1 MTTTPLDLNSDDT
14 IDPNDPY
21 IKAAKE
27 AKIREDARR
36 KGKRSTGGRPETTPL
51 NYRNPSRNKKPSA
64 TIQKN
69 NGYKV
74 KPRTTGGR
82 PTAVRD
88 LKNSKQ
94 KSIEYQKIKAIK
106 DAYINAENRV
116 TALAED
122 YANGITVT
130 NSEYQQ
136 AVANLKLAKQ
146 KYDTVVPQKVTA
158 NDKFNPLRDLSP
170 SEKAKQNSVKATP
183 TLPTGGVK
191 IDWKNAFDYVDNNTI
206 FKANNSTT
214 PIAFIG
220 GANGQ
225 YIGNSGTNANSAL
238 NAQSPIAF
246 DNARSRIIQ
255 QYMNKP
261 GGLVELKKML
271 NAHGLYQSPQEGAGS
286 VSLGE
291 SYDIKFQA
299 ALTFA
304 LQTVTG
310 FNVAAYSQNPNQSLL
325 SFEDGVKAINLK
337 YGGGGTASTTR
348 RVTHQKFTAD
358 QFDVAVDQLFQ
369 QTVGRGAT
377 KDELSNVV
385 KLLQQYEKKHP
396 DITVTHTSANGN
408 MTVNQRGGVDQG
420 TVDSIMQKA
429 ALNNPNAEGYTK
441 GSKYVGWVNDI
452 IMDPMQLGGM

>member
-27 AKIREDARR
+27 EATRKAARKSKLR
-36 KGKRSTGGRPETTPL
+36 TTGGRPQAARDNWKSP
-51 NYRNPSRNKKPSA
+51 NYGKRSKSKL
-64 TIQKN
+64 QK
-69 NGYKV
+69 GVYKV
-74 KPRTTGGR
+74 QPRTTGGR
-82 PTAVRD
+82 PTTPVD
-88 LKNSKQ
+88 WKNSKQ
-94 KSIEYQKIKAIK
+94 KSIEYHRIKAIK

-116 TALAED
+116 KKLAED
-122 YANGITVT
+122 YANGVAVT

-146 KYDTVVPQKVTA
+146 KYDTAVPPKSTSVK
-158 NDKFNPLRDLSP
+158 KFNPSVDLSP
-170 SEKAKQNSVKATP
+170 SETAKNNSVKATP
-183 TLPTGGVK
+183 TLPTDGVK
-191 IDWKNAFDYVDNNTI
+191 IDWKNAFDPQADGSITFKLNNTL
-206 FKANNSTT
+206 T

-220 GANGQ
+220 GTNGQ
-225 YIGNSGTNANSAL
+225 YIGNYGTNANSAL
-238 NAQSPIAF
+238 NPASPIAF

-271 NAHGLYQSPQEGAGS
+271 NAHGLYGSPQQGTS
-286 VSLGE
+286 SLSLGE
-291 SYDIKFQA
+291 SPDAAFQSA
-299 ALTFA
+299 MTLA
-304 LQTVTG
+304 LQTITG
-310 FNVAAYSQNPNQSLL
+310 LNAAAYSQNPNQSLL

-337 YGGGGTASTTR
+337 YGGGGAASTNRTVR
-348 RVTHQKFTAD
+348 HVKFTED

-396 DITVTHTSANGN
+396 DITVTHTSASGN
-408 MTVNQRGGVDQG
+408 TTVNTRGGVDQG